1 MEFCTELGFRRL
13 TRITR
18 IIRFRRLMRLPDR
31 QADTTQVCQ
40 EKEESCDDPREQ
52 PPTFPLGRADD
63 QANAADQVD
72 DQLLNKNSEI
82 LLIRFEMRIEFNF
95 SNVCFFSILLGSQSR
110 GYTTFAI
117 SVRAF

>member
-1 MEFCTELGFRRL
+1 MIKKLMEFCTELGFRRL

-18 IIRFRRLMRLPDR
+18 FRRFMRLPDR

-72 DQLLNKNSEI
+72 DQLLDKNSEI
-82 LLIRFEMRIEFNF
+82 LLIRL
-95 SNVCFFSILLGSQSR
+95 NVRFFSILLGSQTVKQVYGICYFS
-110 GYTTFAI
+110 
-117 SVRAF
+117 

>member
-1 MEFCTELGFRRL
+1 
-13 TRITR
+13 
-18 IIRFRRLMRLPDR
+18 MRLPDR

-72 DQLLNKNSEI
+72 DQLLDKNSEI

-95 SNVCFFSILLGSQSR
+95 SNVRFFQYFISQSNSQAGIR
-110 GYTTFAI
+110 HLLFQLEPI
-117 SVRAF
+117 RQIF